1 MVRIGTLMAEDSER
15 WIKIGYY
22 DKHPDGNETKY
33 FLAANKEDNYEVSAT
48 EVSKSFCIC
57 IDRCIDYCYVKFS
70 CSNTTHLI
78 LFVSQESF
86 L

>member
-1 MVRIGTLMAEDSER
+1 MVKIGSLATMDSQR
-15 WIKIGYY
+15 CVKIGYY

-57 IDRCIDYCYVKFS
+57 INRCIDYCYLKFS

-78 LFVSQESF
+78 MFVSQESF